1 MSVQETE
8 AVSVQVTRRSFTVAE
23 YERMGQ
29 FGILSEGERV
39 ELVYGEII
47 QMSPIGKRHAAVVGR
62 LTQIIALLIQRTAI
76 LWVQNPIRLSNRSEP
91 QPDLMVLKPRPD
103 FYETSR
109 PTPEDVLL
117 VIEASDTTLDY
128 DRKVKV
134 PIYARAGIP
143 ETWVVNLPEERIE
156 TYADLAG
163 GKYRTITSYARGEE
177 LQSHSLAAPRVS
189 VAEVLG

>member
-1 MSVQETE
+1 MSVQE
-8 AVSVQVTRRSFTVAE
+8 AISLQVTRRSFTVAE

-29 FGILSEGERV
+29 FGIFSEGERV
-39 ELVYGEII
+39 ELVNGEII
-47 QMSPIGKRHAAVVGR
+47 KMSPIGKRHAAVVGH

-76 LWVQNPIRLSNRSEP
+76 LWVQNPIRLSDRSEP

-117 VIEASDTTLDY
+117 VIEVSDTTLDY

-134 PIYARAGIP
+134 PLYARAGVP
-143 ETWVVNLPEERIE
+143 ETWLVNLGEERIE
-156 TYADLAG
+156 VYANPAG
-163 GKYRTITSYARGEE
+163 AAYQTAESYARGDE
-177 LQSHSLAAPRVS
+177 LQARALAALRLS